1 MPGRRPSH
9 SPQMPSPETL
19 YVFAGACVALVV
31 VPGPAVLYIVSRSVA
46 HGRRAGLVSTA
57 GIETG
62 NFLQVVAASAG
73 LAAIVASSA
82 TLFSIVKYAG
92 AAYLIYLGL
101 QSLLAR
107 GDAAWEDIGR
117 GRSHRRLYWEGVAVG
132 TLNPKLALFLLAFLP
147 QFIDSGAGP
156 VWLQTL
162 VLGSLFSVVATVG
175 DSLFALAAGS
185 VAERWRSGD
194 RAALWARRA
203 SGGILVGLGAVA
215 ALAEGRSTD

>member
-1 MPGRRPSH
+1 VPT
-9 SPQMPSPETL
+9 PETL
-19 YVFAGACVALVV
+19 YVFAGACAALVA

-46 HGRRAGLVSTA
+46 QGRRGGLVSMA

-62 NFLQVVAASAG
+62 NFLQVIAAAAG

-101 QSLLAR
+101 QALLAR
-107 GDAAWEDIGR
+107 GDQPWDAVGH

-132 TLNPKLALFLLAFLP
+132 MLNPKLALFLLAFLP
-147 QFIDSGAGP
+147 QFIDPAVGP

-162 VLGSLFSVVATVG
+162 VLGGLFSFVAAVG
-175 DSLFALAAGS
+175 DSLYALAAGS
-185 VAERWRSGD
+185 VAERWRSGA
-194 RAALWARRA
+194 RSGLWAQRA
-203 SGGILVGLGAVA
+203 SGGILVGLGAFT

>member
-1 MPGRRPSH
+1 V
-9 SPQMPSPETL
+9 PSPETL
-19 YVFAGACVALVV
+19 YVFAGACAALVA

-46 HGRRAGLVSTA
+46 QGRRGGLVSMA

-62 NFLQVVAASAG
+62 NFLQVIAAAAG

-101 QSLLAR
+101 QALLER
-107 GDAAWEDIGR
+107 GDAPWEAIGR
-117 GRSHRRLYWEGVAVG
+117 PHSQRRLYLEGVVVG
-132 TLNPKLALFLLAFLP
+132 ALNPKLALFLLAFLP
-147 QFIDSGAGP
+147 QFIDTAAGP

-162 VLGSLFSVVATVG
+162 ILGGLFSLVAAVG

-185 VAERWRSGD
+185 VAERWRSGA
-194 RAALWARRA
+194 RSGIWARRA
-203 SGGILVGLGAVA
+203 SGGILVGLGVFT
-215 ALAEGRSTD
+215 ALAEGGSADD

>member
-1 MPGRRPSH
+1 
-9 SPQMPSPETL
+9 MPSPETL
-19 YVFAGACVALVV
+19 YVFAGACAALVA

-46 HGRRAGLVSTA
+46 HGRRAGLVSMA

-62 NFLQVVAASAG
+62 NFLQVVAAAAG

-107 GDAAWEDIGR
+107 GDAPWEAIGR
-117 GRSHRRLYWEGVAVG
+117 RRSHRRLYWEGVAVG
-132 TLNPKLALFLLAFLP
+132 MLNPKLALFLLAFLP
-147 QFIDSGAGP
+147 QFIDPDAGP

-162 VLGSLFSVVATVG
+162 ILGTLFSVVASIG
-175 DSLFALAAGS
+175 DSLFALGAGS

-194 RAALWARRA
+194 RAGLWARRA
-203 SGGILVGLGAVA
+203 SGGILVGLGVFA